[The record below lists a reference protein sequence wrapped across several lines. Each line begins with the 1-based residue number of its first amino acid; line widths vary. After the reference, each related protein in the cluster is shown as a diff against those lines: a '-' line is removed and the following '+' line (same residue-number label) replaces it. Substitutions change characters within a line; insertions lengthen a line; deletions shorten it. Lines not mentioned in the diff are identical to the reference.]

1 MSISR
6 FPPRRQQRIF
16 AFPPP
21 CGRATAAFPGH
32 ETAPSTS
39 RASTGNRGCGCRDC
53 VLPSSAPGSGRP
65 RSPAGKL
72 VRRKKASFSVQRRR
86 DLKEG
91 VSPSFIVS
99 IRGVKR
105 IAALRC
111 LWQIQQSRNFRS
123 RAISGPSLYGEARKW
138 QTRQGVG
145 KKSKSSPS
153 CVVLFS
159 SPFLLDKQEKR
170 GSLPPSF
177 ARATHSLSLFLLDR
191 QEKSGFESAA
201 QASAFS
207 PYSSASAAKALIERA
222 IISVGTQ

>member
-32 ETAPSTS
+32 PQ
-39 RASTGNRGCGCRDC
+39 GNRGCGCRDC
-53 VLPSSAPGSGRP
+53 VLPSSAPDSGRP
-65 RSPAGKL
+65 RSPARKL
-72 VRRKKASFSVQRRR
+72 VRRRKASLSAQRRG

-105 IAALRC
+105 
-111 LWQIQQSRNFRS
+111 
-123 RAISGPSLYGEARKW
+123 
-138 QTRQGVG
+138 G

-153 CVVLFS
+153 CVVLFP
-159 SPFLLDKQEKR
+159 PFSWTSKR
-170 GSLPPSF
+170 KGSVSCAVLRIRSGHLSANGFCGKVLGRNRNLPPLVSF
-177 ARATHSLSLFLLDR
+177 SFPLSL
-191 QEKSGFESAA
+191 G
-201 QASAFS
+201 QAR
-207 PYSSASAAKALIERA
+207 ER
-222 IISVGTQ
+222 GTFPRAVLRIG

>member
-1 MSISR
+1 MILYISISR

-32 ETAPSTS
+32 ETAPSSS

-65 RSPAGKL
+65 QSPARKL
-72 VRRKKASFSVQRRR
+72 VRRLKASFSAQRRG

-105 IAALRC
+105 
-111 LWQIQQSRNFRS
+111 
-123 RAISGPSLYGEARKW
+123 
-138 QTRQGVG
+138 G

-153 CVVLFS
+153 CVLLFS

-170 GSLPPSF
+170 GAFPPSF
-177 ARATHSLSLFLLDR
+177 ARAQRKWTPTRAKGHRSGQRDTGRSADEASGLTNPKRKTIITS
-191 QEKSGFESAA
+191 EKGELGI
-201 QASAFS
+201 
-207 PYSSASAAKALIERA
+207 P
-222 IISVGTQ
+222 G

>member
-1 MSISR
+1 MLFRPLRESD
-6 FPPRRQQRIF
+6 
-16 AFPPP
+16 
-21 CGRATAAFPGH
+21 GGV
-32 ETAPSTS
+32 S

-72 VRRKKASFSVQRRR
+72 VRRKKASFSVQRRG

-105 IAALRC
+105 
-111 LWQIQQSRNFRS
+111 
-123 RAISGPSLYGEARKW
+123 
-138 QTRQGVG
+138 G

-159 SPFLLDKQEKR
+159 PLFSWTSKKKGERLLCRFAYQDRTPERKRLSRQGVGKKSKSSPVAKEVFLLR
-170 GSLPPSF
+170 TLSAHGS
-177 ARATHSLSLFLLDR
+177 
-191 QEKSGFESAA
+191 GAA
-201 QASAFS
+201 G
-207 PYSSASAAKALIERA
+207 R
-222 IISVGTQ
+222 